1 MRLPDPVRNGL
12 TRLLERDAAARGE
25 QPPALP
31 EVSPPS
37 QKHPLPARLALW
49 LNEATGQMRWKRARP
64 YAADELAGHLT
75 DQYEAF
81 RDQGMDE
88 AHAAE
93 ATIREM
99 GDAVETGTALDRA
112 WRPAPDWVMLGL
124 VLGVAVAGIMLQY
137 LLHTIW
143 PDAGGPSPTLLR
155 QVIAYLA
162 GAVCLFA
169 GYFLDYTWLGRHAK
183 TTYAVWL
190 LATVGAI
197 FISPMANGKLL
208 YPEYAVWMFPA
219 VFAAM
224 LYAQRGKGTKGVAV
238 CMVIMLPMVV
248 TAFIVPTFTAI
259 VTLGLVCTVLLCS
272 AVWQGYFSGN
282 RKRQLVLALSPVAL
296 FAVYMGW
303 RICTNAHVRERMMVA
318 FYPALDIDNRGYMGA
333 TIWEALFGGIVASEM
348 SERRLNY
355 YRADTSDFM
364 LTAVKMQWGWIAF
377 ALVLTVVLVLLARG
391 FQLAHRQ
398 GGVLA
403 KMMSWAIML
412 TFACQTMAY
421 VLQNFGIILF
431 AAYGLPLFSYGGLYL
446 CQTMLLFG
454 LLLSTRRTGQIE
466 SGAKPVRIGRKARQ
480 ARGVR

>member
-31 EVSPPS
+31 DVSPPS
-37 QKHPLPARLALW
+37 QNHPLPARLALW

-81 RDQGMDE
+81 RDQGLDE

-124 VLGVAVAGIMLQY
+124 VLGVAIIGKIVQY
-137 LLHTIW
+137 LI
-143 PDAGGPSPTLLR
+143 AGVGVYPVAANESKVQIL
-155 QVIAYLA
+155 QYLA
-162 GAVCLFA
+162 GAVCLFV
-169 GYFLDYTWLGRHAK
+169 GYFLDYTWLCMHPRL
-183 TTYAVWL
+183 TYAIW
-190 LATVGAI
+190 AGIMAAA
-197 FISPMANGKLL
+197 FWCSPIMNGKWY
-208 YPEYAVWMFPA
+208 YPEYGLWLFPVVLAAV
-219 VFAAM
+219 
-224 LYAQRGKGTKGVAV
+224 LYSQRGKGTTGVCTCIAA
-238 CMVIMLPMVV
+238 MVSMMFVAL
-248 TAFIVPTFTAI
+248 AI
-259 VTLGLVCTVLLCS
+259 PSTSGLLTLVLVCTALLCC
-272 AVWQGYFSGN
+272 AVWRGAFGGG
-282 RKRQLVLALSPVAL
+282 RKRQIALALSPVAL
-296 FAVYMGW
+296 TAAGALWMIRNIPHIRDRVAVMF
-303 RICTNAHVRERMMVA
+303 N
-318 FYPALDIDNRGYMGA
+318 PALDTEYHGFMGSA
-333 TIWEALFGGIVASEM
+333 VWEVLFGGVIPA
-348 SERRLNY
+348 NG
-355 YRADTSDFM
+355 RADACTYI
-364 LTAVKMQWGWIAF
+364 KMQGSTEFILAAAKLQWGWIAF
-377 ALVLTVVLVLLARG
+377 ALVLTVVLALLARG

-466 SGAKPVRIGRKARQ
+466 SGAKPVRIGRKAHQ

>member
-1 MRLPDPVRNGL
+1 MRLPDPVRSGL

-31 EVSPPS
+31 DVSPPS

-49 LNEATGQMRWKRARP
+49 LTEATGQMRWKRARP

-81 RDQGMDE
+81 CEQGLDE

-93 ATIREM
+93 ETIREM

-124 VLGVAVAGIMLQY
+124 VLGVAIIGKIVQYLIAGVGIYPVAANESRVQILQY
-137 LLHTIW
+137 L
-143 PDAGGPSPTLLR
+143 AGT
-155 QVIAYLA
+155 
-162 GAVCLFA
+162 VCLFA
-169 GYFLDYTWLGRHAK
+169 GYFLDYTWLGRHPRL
-183 TTYAVWL
+183 TYAIWV
-190 LATVGAI
+190 AI
-197 FISPMANGKLL
+197 MAFAFWRTPMINGKWY
-208 YPEYAVWMFPA
+208 YPEYGLWLFPV
-219 VFAAM
+219 VFAAV
-224 LYAQRGKGTKGVAV
+224 LFSQRGKGTTGVCTCIAT
-238 CMVIMLPMVV
+238 MVSMMFVAL
-248 TAFIVPTFTAI
+248 AI
-259 VTLGLVCTVLLCS
+259 PSTSGLLTLVLVCTALLCC
-272 AVWQGYFSGN
+272 AAWRGAFGGG
-282 RKRQLVLALSPVAL
+282 RKRHIALALSPVAL
-296 FAVYMGW
+296 TVAGALWMIRNIPHIRDRVAVMF
-303 RICTNAHVRERMMVA
+303 N
-318 FYPALDIDNRGYMGA
+318 PALDTEYHGFMGSA
-333 TIWEALFGGIVASEM
+333 VWEVLFGGVVPA
-348 SERRLNY
+348 NG
-355 YRADTSDFM
+355 RADACTYI
-364 LTAVKMQWGWIAF
+364 KMQGSTEFILAAAKLQWGWIAF
-377 ALVLTVVLVLLARG
+377 ALVLTVLLVLLARG

-466 SGAKPVRIGRKARQ
+466 SGARPVRIGRKARQ